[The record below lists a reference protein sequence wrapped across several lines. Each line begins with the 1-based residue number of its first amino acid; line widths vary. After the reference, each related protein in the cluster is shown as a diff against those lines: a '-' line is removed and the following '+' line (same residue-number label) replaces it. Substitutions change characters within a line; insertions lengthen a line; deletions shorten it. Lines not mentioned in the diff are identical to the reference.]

1 AFAMSLTRATVLFFF
16 RRSFGVLLGLALVA
30 SGKVRASSAEV
41 APLFTN
47 GQALRLRLEIGPEA
61 METLRAYHQVWGR
74 PRPERVDVKATVREG
89 DRVYTNVS
97 VHLKGSFT
105 FQGIDEK
112 PSLTLNFDKF
122 AAGQRFRGLDKLHL
136 NNAVQDPSY
145 LCEALAR
152 EMFNANGV
160 PAPRIGHARVTLNGR
175 DLGAYVVVEGANK
188 RFLKR
193 YFNSVK
199 GNLYDGGSGGEISKK
214 LKVDSGAN
222 PEDHSD
228 LDALIA
234 AVREANPS
242 NRLARLEQ
250 TLDVDRFLTFAAL
263 EVLFQHWDGYC
274 MGPNNFRLFH
284 DTDRDKLVFIPHG
297 MDQLFGVG

>member
-1 AFAMSLTRATVLFFF
+1 
-16 RRSFGVLLGLALVA
+16 
-30 SGKVRASSAEV
+30 
-41 APLFTN
+41 
-47 GQALRLRLEIGPEA
+47 
-61 METLRAYHQVWGR
+61 
-74 PRPERVDVKATVREG
+74 
-89 DRVYTNVS
+89 
-97 VHLKGSFT
+97 
-105 FQGIDEK
+105 
-112 PSLTLNFDKF
+112 
-122 AAGQRFRGLDKLHL
+122 
-136 NNAVQDPSY
+136 
-145 LCEALAR
+145 LAR

-214 LKVDSGAN
+214 LKVDSGAH

-297 MDQLFGVG
+297 MDQLFGVGLSPSPLITPHWNGAVAKALFSTYEGRQRYLERLAQIFTNQFRADALTMRVEQMAARIRPVVASGLWEGMQYHMAVENLKGRIGRRVAQIQEQLTAPEQPLAF